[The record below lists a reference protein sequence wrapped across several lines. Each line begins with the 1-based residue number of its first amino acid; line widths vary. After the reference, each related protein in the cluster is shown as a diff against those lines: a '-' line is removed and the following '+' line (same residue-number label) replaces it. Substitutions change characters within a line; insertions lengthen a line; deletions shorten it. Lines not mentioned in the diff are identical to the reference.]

1 MQLILE
7 EAKSKVEEGRTG
19 DAGQLGQA
27 QLLHDRALRV
37 EAQVQAC
44 TRDWQLLIAHLA
56 ACKWD
61 EFMTEKRLDELSEL
75 EFFDTQDY
83 KMKLLQVW
91 YRETSVQWYGK
102 RGTSAH
108 SAMWTFLRSTL

>member
-44 TRDWQLLIAHLA
+44 TRDCSLPTSLLANG
-56 ACKWD
+56 
-61 EFMTEKRLDELSEL
+61 MNS
-75 EFFDTQDY
+75 
-83 KMKLLQVW
+83 
-91 YRETSVQWYGK
+91 
-102 RGTSAH
+102 
-108 SAMWTFLRSTL
+108 